1 MSDTPTAGE
10 AATKTRML
18 NSFLD
23 NVKTNIQNSIVW
35 DTGNRPADGTTQTMQ
50 SAVPGAITTASPGG
64 SISTVALG
72 SGTLGAPGTD
82 KVTDSVITAAQL
94 ATVLVNYTS
103 IWTSIRK
110 VNLKVYID
118 NSTLISDDTQITHL
132 SSNGY
137 EQSNTL
143 SSLAVADDVESD
155 EIIDA
160 SNFNDFTAALYSQW
174 NTLKNNTIYVQ
185 EYFCHSSCHSSCH
198 YSCHFACFIRGTQI
212 RMNDQSVKNIED
224 IVVDDKLLRLDGGT
238 NKVLKLQ
245 ENIFTGGRKLG
256 SINNGPYFFTEDHPI
271 NTTNGW
277 KSLNASMSKE
287 KYKHILDVT
296 ELKVG
301 DIILGHNGENTE
313 IETINLKE
321 VDSNT
326 PIYNFE
332 LDGDHL
338 YFANDFCVHNK
349 CFKSNIEVLLA
360 DGSAKQISEI
370 IIGDVLIGGNG
381 EPNTV
386 TKDDSISI
394 GSYGRQ
400 PNWYGFNGKE
410 KMITAEHPLMT
421 QDGWKAIDPKEIKR
435 LKILPGVRVTK
446 LKIGDTIQ
454 GYDSTFTIESIEKYK
469 AQSKEIGYNF
479 GLDGDHTYY
488 VKVPKTDNWL
498 LAHNR
503 SCFVAG
509 TVVTMADGTE
519 KKMEDVNVGEVL
531 LGQDG
536 SHNEVLKQDFW
547 PLDGRQLV
555 DINNSGPWMTPEHPL
570 WTRDGWKAYRMADTI
585 KTYPYMKDLM
595 VGDLDIGDEIL
606 NVDGKWIEIKSMKVF
621 DNKPEQTVYN
631 FHVSGNNTYYAN
643 GLLAHNRE

>member
-118 NSTLISDDTQITHL
+118 NSTLISDDTQIAHL
-132 SSNGY
+132 TSNSY

-160 SNFNDFTAALYSQW
+160 SNFNDFTTALYSQW
-174 NTLKNNTIYVQ
+174 STLKNNTIYVQ
-185 EYFCHSSCHSSCH
+185 EYFCHSSCHSVCHTSCH
-198 YSCHFACFIRGTQI
+198 EACFIRGTQI

-386 TKDDSISI
+386 TKDDSVPI

-400 PNWYGFNGKE
+400 PTWYGFNGKE
-410 KMITAEHPLMT
+410 RMVTAEHPLMT

-435 LKILPGVRVTK
+435 LKILPGVKITK

-454 GYDSTFTIESIEKYK
+454 GYDSTFIIESIEKYK

-488 VKVPKTDNWL
+488 VKVPKTNNWL

-503 SCFVAG
+503 CWVARK
-509 TVVTMADGTE
+509 VY
-519 KKMEDVNVGEVL
+519 GE
-531 LGQDG
+531 
-536 SHNEVLKQDFW
+536 
-547 PLDGRQLV
+547 
-555 DINNSGPWMTPEHPL
+555 NNP
-570 WTRDGWKAYRMADTI
+570 
-585 KTYPYMKDLM
+585 
-595 VGDLDIGDEIL
+595 
-606 NVDGKWIEIKSMKVF
+606 KWIIYREWMDAQAPKWFFNLYIKHGERF
-621 DNKPEQTVYN
+621 AEWIDNKPLLQKIIRKWMDKRIEN
-631 FHVSGNNTYYAN
+631 FEKIKPKTAMEIGP
-643 GLLAHNRE
+643 L